1 MVDAMGMHMQRYYV
15 CICFINED
23 AGRCELLCAFDRIN
37 GKTRR
42 LHTMCPRWTPT
53 ILSSA
58 GYSYLLQAINIT
70 KPYISNFDSQSGVTC
85 HAGQARG
92 GFNHCDSICDSICSV
107 AGGGNDDAL
116 EGFSL
121 LSANAMAS
129 EHIFAPRDCDAVLYL
144 VMQEFFSRRRGWQA
158 FSAFFGSL
166 ASVSVPS

>member
-1 MVDAMGMHMQRYYV
+1 MLPTAST
-15 CICFINED
+15 
-23 AGRCELLCAFDRIN
+23 
-37 GKTRR
+37 GKHALRRR
-42 LHTMCPRWTPT
+42 LHTMCGN
-53 ILSSA
+53 A
-58 GYSYLLQAINIT
+58 LLCRLFLFAASN
-70 KPYISNFDSQSGVTC
+70 KHISNVDSQSGVTC

-107 AGGGNDDAL
+107 AGAGNDDAL

-129 EHIFAPRDCDAVLYL
+129 EHIFAPRDCDAVLHL
-144 VMQEFFSRRRGWQA
+144 VMQESFSRRRGWQA

>member
-1 MVDAMGMHMQRYYV
+1 M
-15 CICFINED
+15 
-23 AGRCELLCAFDRIN
+23 LLTALT
-37 GKTRR
+37 GKHALRRR
-42 LHTMCPRWTPT
+42 LHTMCPRWTPA

-70 KPYISNFDSQSGVTC
+70 PPCISNFDSQSGVTC

-129 EHIFAPRDCDAVLYL
+129 EHIFAPRDCDAVLHL
-144 VMQEFFSRRRGWQA
+144 VMQESFSRRRGWRA